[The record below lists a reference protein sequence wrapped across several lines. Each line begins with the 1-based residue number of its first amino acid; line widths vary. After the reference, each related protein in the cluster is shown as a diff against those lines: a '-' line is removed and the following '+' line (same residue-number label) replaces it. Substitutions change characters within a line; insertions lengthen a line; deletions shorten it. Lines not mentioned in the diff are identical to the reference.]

1 MNAIRV
7 AAWLFLGVVALGIA
21 PGRAAAQDDSDL
33 LTFSAGMFD
42 FSRSEF
48 RAGEFRLEYRM
59 GDPILWFVKP
69 MAGVMTT
76 TNGSF
81 YGYGGFGIDL
91 YFGRAK
97 SIVFTPSFNV
107 GYYAYGD
114 GKDLGNVVE
123 FRSGGELAYRFKDHS
138 RVGFAIQHMSN
149 ASLGEKN
156 PGEESMMFT
165 YSYPLK
171 FFGN

>member
-1 MNAIRV
+1 MNGLRV
-7 AAWLFLGVVALGIA
+7 AAGLFLGVLTLGVA
-21 PGRAAAQDDSDL
+21 PGKAAAEGDSDL
-33 LTFSAGMFD
+33 LIFSAGMFD
-42 FSRSEF
+42 FARDEF

-69 MAGVMTT
+69 MAGVMGTS
-76 TNGSF
+76 NGSF

-91 YFGRAK
+91 YFGRSK
-97 SIVFTPSFNV
+97 SIVFTPRFNV
-107 GYYAYGD
+107 GYYHQGD
-114 GKDLGNVVE
+114 GKKLGNVVE
-123 FRSGGELAYRFKDHS
+123 FRSGGEIAYRFKDHS

-165 YSYPLK
+165 YSYPLN